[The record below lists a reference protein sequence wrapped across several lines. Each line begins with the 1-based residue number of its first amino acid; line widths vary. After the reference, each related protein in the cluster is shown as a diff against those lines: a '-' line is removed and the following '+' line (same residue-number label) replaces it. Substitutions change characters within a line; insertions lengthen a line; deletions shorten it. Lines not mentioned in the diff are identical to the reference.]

1 MICQD
6 QNKDGQKYDV
16 LKITKKIVKT
26 NRDIT
31 GGQCIRDG
39 ISEVCDED
47 KKLT

>member
-1 MICQD
+1 M
-6 QNKDGQKYDV
+6 

-31 GGQCIRDG
+31 GGQSITDG